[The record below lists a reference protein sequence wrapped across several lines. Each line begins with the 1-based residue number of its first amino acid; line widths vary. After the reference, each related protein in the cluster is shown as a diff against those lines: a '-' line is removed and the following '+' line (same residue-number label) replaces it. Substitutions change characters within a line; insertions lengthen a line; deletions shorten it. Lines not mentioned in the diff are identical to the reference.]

1 MTATPDLPAAG
12 TPYVQAAR
20 TLLRD
25 TVLDAVD
32 RLVRERG
39 WSATTMAHVATAA
52 GVSRQT
58 LYNEFGGR
66 AALVETYVAREIG
79 VLVDQVAATVREHA
93 DDAHAALRSAFAMFL
108 QLASD
113 EPVIRLLAGDGD
125 SGEPYRLV
133 TTLGRTLAGDTVA
146 RLVPEVWPQVGEQDA
161 RLLSDSLVR
170 LAISHALV
178 PERDPQ
184 RVADDV
190 GRMFARFVD
199 ELLGT

>member
-1 MTATPDLPAAG
+1 VTPEPAP
-12 TPYVQAAR
+12 TPYVRAAR

-25 TVLDAVD
+25 TVLGSVD
-32 RLVRERG
+32 RLVRQRG
-39 WSATTMAHVATAA
+39 WSATTMADVAAAA

-66 AALVETYVAREIG
+66 TALVETYVAREIG
-79 VLVDQVAATVREHA
+79 VLVDQVATAVRAGA
-93 DDAHAALRSAFAMFL
+93 DDAHAALRTAFALFL

-113 EPVIRLLAGDGD
+113 EPVMQILTVGTDT
-125 SGEPYRLV
+125 GELYRLV
-133 TTLGRTLAGDTVA
+133 TTLGQQLAGDTIA
-146 RLVPEVWPQVGEQDA
+146 TLIPQVWPQVGSADA

-178 PERDPQ
+178 PEADPGQ
-184 RVADDV
+184 VADDV

-199 ELLGT
+199 ELLAET